1 MRKFT
6 GGKEKLWPAPTHF
19 VTNFITLQSI
29 LIDKDNLRA
38 MVKSREWISSAYAK
52 DNKGKEFVDSVL
64 NSTFWEE
71 YASIVRMTEPLV
83 QVLRIIDSEDRP
95 AMRFLYEA
103 IHSTKKEMLRRFQK
117 KRTKVQPFL
126 DIISKYMG
134 WIIV

>member
-1 MRKFT
+1 
-6 GGKEKLWPAPTHF
+6 
-19 VTNFITLQSI
+19 
-29 LIDKDNLRA
+29 
-38 MVKSREWISSAYAK
+38 
-52 DNKGKEFVDSVL
+52 VL

-83 QVLRIIDSEDRP
+83 QVLRIIDSDDRP

-103 IHSTKKEMLRRFQK
+103 IHSTKEQMLRRFQK